1 LLRSSASNKAR
12 RVPGIKLRK
21 LAARDI
27 PQIIAVHG
35 AVTKKKTRRRWVEQM
50 VKDHL
55 RKQKGVGFVAEK
67 EGQVVG
73 FIIGEI
79 KGEGFGLEKSG
90 WLEVVMVHPR
100 YMGTG
105 IGYAM
110 AHKLFDDFR
119 RRGIRDVHTS
129 VLWDAVD
136 MLSFFKS
143 LGFDRSTFVN
153 LIKHVDRKSI
163 HFSS

>member
-1 LLRSSASNKAR
+1 M
-12 RVPGIKLRK
+12 IKLRK
-21 LAARDI
+21 LMARDI
-27 PQIIAVHG
+27 PQTIAIHS
-35 AVTKKKTRRRWVEQM
+35 AITKKKASRKWVRQM

-55 RKQKGVGFVAEK
+55 RKQEGVGFVAEK
-67 EGQVVG
+67 EGKVVG

-90 WLEVVMVHPR
+90 WLEVVMVHPSH
-100 YMGTG
+100 MGTG

-110 AHKLFDDFR
+110 AHKLFNYFR
-119 RRGIRDVHTS
+119 KRGIHDVHTS

-143 LGFDRSTFVN
+143 LGFDRSTFIN
-153 LIKHVDRKSI
+153 LIKHIDQKSI

>member
-1 LLRSSASNKAR
+1 MTKTSASNKSR
-12 RVPGIKLRK
+12 EVPGIKLRK
-21 LAARDI
+21 LTTRDI
-27 PQIIAVHG
+27 PQILAIHG
-35 AVTKKKTRRRWVEQM
+35 AITKKKTYRRSVQQTVR
-50 VKDHL
+50 DRL
-55 RKQKGVGFVAEK
+55 RKQEGIGFVAEK

-100 YMGTG
+100 QMGIG

-110 AHKLFDDFR
+110 ARKLFDYFR

-143 LGFDRSTFVN
+143 LGFDRSTFIN
-153 LIKHVDRKSI
+153 LIKHVG
-163 HFSS
+163 

>member
-1 LLRSSASNKAR
+1 M
-12 RVPGIKLRK
+12 PGIKLRK
-21 LAARDI
+21 LVARDI
-27 PQIIAVHG
+27 SQIIAIHG

-153 LIKHVDRKSI
+153 LIKHVDRKSV

>member
-1 LLRSSASNKAR
+1 MLRSSASNKSGET
-12 RVPGIKLRK
+12 PGIRLRK
-21 LAARDI
+21 LTARDI
-27 PQIIAVHG
+27 PQIIAIYG
-35 AVTKKKTRRRWVEQM
+35 AITKKKVYRRWVQQM

-55 RKQKGVGFVAEK
+55 RRQERIGFVAEK

-73 FIIGEI
+73 FIIGEM

-100 YMGTG
+100 HMGTG

-110 AHKLFDDFR
+110 ARKLFDYFR

-143 LGFDRSTFVN
+143 LGFDRSTFIN
-153 LIKHVDRKSI
+153 LIKHVD
-163 HFSS
+163 

>member
-1 LLRSSASNKAR
+1 MLRSSVSNKSR
-12 RVPGIKLRK
+12 GTSGIKLRK
-21 LAARDI
+21 LTAKDI
-27 PQIIAVHG
+27 PQIIGIHSAIS
-35 AVTKKKTRRRWVEQM
+35 KKKTSRKWVQQM

-55 RKQKGVGFVAEK
+55 RKQEEVGFVAEK
-67 EGQVVG
+67 EGQIVG

-100 YMGTG
+100 YMGAG

-110 AHKLFDDFR
+110 AHRLFDYFR

-143 LGFDRSTFVN
+143 LGFDRSTFIN
-153 LIKHVDRKSI
+153 LIKQIDQRPI

>member
-1 LLRSSASNKAR
+1 
-12 RVPGIKLRK
+12 V
-21 LAARDI
+21 ARDI
-27 PQIIAVHG
+27 PRIIAIHG
-35 AVTKKKTRRRWVEQM
+35 AITKKKSHRRWVRQM

-55 RKQKGVGFVAEK
+55 RKQEGVGFIAEK

-100 YMGTG
+100 HMGTG
-105 IGYAM
+105 IGHAM
-110 AHKLFDDFR
+110 AQKLFDYFR

-143 LGFDRSTFVN
+143 LGFDRSTFIN
-153 LIKHVDRKSI
+153 LIKHVDQKSI
-163 HFSS
+163 RFSS

>member
-1 LLRSSASNKAR
+1 MLRSSASNR
-12 RVPGIKLRK
+12 PREFPGIKLRK
-21 LAARDI
+21 LAAKDI
-27 PQIIAVHG
+27 PQIIAIHG
-35 AVTKKKTRRRWVEQM
+35 AVTKKKTQRRWVQQM

-55 RKQKGVGFVAEK
+55 RKQEGVGLVAEK
-67 EGQVVG
+67 EKQVVG

-100 YMGTG
+100 HMGTG

-110 AHKLFDDFR
+110 ARKLFDYFR

-136 MLSFFKS
+136 MLSFFKAI
-143 LGFDRSTFVN
+143 GFDRSPFIN
-153 LIKHVDRKSI
+153 LRKHLD
-163 HFSS
+163 

>member
-1 LLRSSASNKAR
+1 MLRSSASNKSRGA
-12 RVPGIKLRK
+12 PGIKLRK
-21 LAARDI
+21 LTARDI
-27 PQIIAVHG
+27 PHTIAIHS
-35 AVTKKKTRRRWVEQM
+35 AITKKKASRKWVQQM

-55 RKQKGVGFVAEK
+55 RKQQGVGFVAEK
-67 EGQVVG
+67 EGQVIG
-73 FIIGEI
+73 FIIGEM

-100 YMGTG
+100 QMGTG

-110 AHKLFDDFR
+110 ARKLFDFFR

-143 LGFDRSTFVN
+143 LGFDRSTFIN
-153 LIKHVDRKSI
+153 LIKHVD
-163 HFSS
+163 

>member
-1 LLRSSASNKAR
+1 
-12 RVPGIKLRK
+12 VPGIKLRK
-21 LAARDI
+21 LTAKDI
-27 PQIIAVHG
+27 PQIIAIHS
-35 AVTKKKTRRRWVEQM
+35 AITKKRARRRWVRQM

-55 RKQKGVGFVAEK
+55 RKQEGVGFVAEK
-67 EGQVVG
+67 EGQVMG

-100 YMGTG
+100 HMGTG

-110 AHKLFDDFR
+110 ARKLFDYFR
-119 RRGIRDVHTS
+119 RRGTRDVHTS

-136 MLSFFKS
+136 MVSFFKAI
-143 LGFDRSTFVN
+143 GFDRSPFIN
-153 LIKHVDRKSI
+153 LRKHLD
-163 HFSS
+163 

>member
-1 LLRSSASNKAR
+1 M
-12 RVPGIKLRK
+12 
-21 LAARDI
+21 ARDI
-27 PQIIAVHG
+27 AQIIAIHG
-35 AVTKKKTRRRWVEQM
+35 AITKKKAYRRGAQQM

-55 RKQKGVGFVAEK
+55 RKREGIGFVAEK

-73 FIIGEI
+73 FIMGEI

-100 YMGTG
+100 HMGTG
-105 IGYAM
+105 IGYSM
-110 AHKLFDDFR
+110 ARKLFDYFG
-119 RRGIRDVHTS
+119 RRGIRDVYTS

-143 LGFDRSTFVN
+143 LGFDRSTFIN
-153 LIKHVDRKSI
+153 LIKHVDQKSI

>member
-1 LLRSSASNKAR
+1 MLRSSASNK
-12 RVPGIKLRK
+12 PKEGSGIKLRK
-21 LAARDI
+21 LTAKDI
-27 PQIIAVHG
+27 PQIIGIHG
-35 AVTKKKTRRRWVEQM
+35 VITKKRAQGRWVRQM
-50 VKDHL
+50 VRDHL
-55 RKQKGVGFVAEK
+55 RKQEGVGFVAEK

-100 YMGTG
+100 HRGTG

-110 AHKLFDDFR
+110 AYKLFDYFR

-143 LGFDRSTFVN
+143 LGFDRSTFIN
-153 LIKHVDRKSI
+153 LIKHVGQKSN